1 MYTRNRNYHEGT
13 FIEDLHSDLPHCT
26 GFIIFN
32 MFNLCKCIRNSVLY
46 PYIVVLMLFNVQQNT
61 LHEHVQIYHT
71 QSPQI
76 T

>member
-1 MYTRNRNYHEGT
+1 MYTRNRNYQGT
-13 FIEDLHSDLPHCT
+13 FIEDLHSDLPHCK

-32 MFNLCKCIRNSVLY
+32 MFNLCKLY
-46 PYIVVLMLFNVQQNT
+46 TVSYILIFIVLMLFNVQHNT